1 VVINGVWNLV
11 IRRFDSKFIPS
22 NNIYSSNKA
31 YVGEILVVLDTI
43 HSFRGEGLFL
53 TRYIPMHA
61 LRACATI
68 MLTKHSYI
76 FTSIIIIALCLVK
89 NPRNVLK
96 KLHAVLGMMLKAR
109 ITTSLERDYSEM
121 IGL

>member
-1 VVINGVWNLV
+1 
-11 IRRFDSKFIPS
+11 
-22 NNIYSSNKA
+22 
-31 YVGEILVVLDTI
+31 
-43 HSFRGEGLFL
+43 
-53 TRYIPMHA
+53 
-61 LRACATI
+61 

-96 KLHAVLGMMLKAR
+96 KLHAVLGMMLKAI
-109 ITTSLERDYSEM
+109 ITYDEPGTRNYSEM

>member
-1 VVINGVWNLV
+1 MVINGVWNLV
-11 IRRFDSKFIPS
+11 IKRFSSKFIPS

-31 YVGEILVVLDTI
+31 YVGKLLVILDTI
-43 HSFRGEGLFL
+43 HSFRGEGIFNTLY
-53 TRYIPMHA
+53 TNA
-61 LRACATI
+61 VTCATI

-96 KLHAVLGMMLKAR
+96 KLHAVFGMMLKAI
-109 ITTSLERDYSEM
+109 ITTSLERNYSEM

>member
-1 VVINGVWNLV
+1 MWGNFGSF
-11 IRRFDSKFIPS
+11 RYYPFIP
-22 NNIYSSNKA
+22 
-31 YVGEILVVLDTI
+31 VGGVIFNTLYTNAVT
-43 HSFRGEGLFL
+43 
-53 TRYIPMHA
+53 
-61 LRACATI
+61 CATI

-96 KLHAVLGMMLKAR
+96 KLHAVLGMMLKGI
-109 ITTSLERDYSEM
+109 ITTSLERNYSEM